1 MKTLFFAFV
10 FIINSMSLFAT
21 EQTQA
26 EKFEVL
32 YQKNTETIREIA
44 KLQTQ
49 INKILKKQS
58 NANGVSVLGT
68 LTVGYS
74 AGILIINRL
83 YQNKMLSKKSVII
96 AGTLVVVGVL
106 ITAAGEKYFAM
117 EQKDLVLL
125 KEALNAKQLE
135 LKMQNDIIA
144 TSLEAE
150 VTALE
155 NSMP

>member
-1 MKTLFFAFV
+1 MKTIFFAFV
-10 FIINSMSLFAT
+10 FIINSMSLFAI
-21 EQTQA
+21 EQTQG
-26 EKFEVL
+26 EKFEIL

-144 TSLEAE
+144 TSLEAD

>member
-1 MKTLFFAFV
+1 MKTFFFAFV
-10 FIINSMSLFAT
+10 LMINSMSLFAI

-26 EKFEVL
+26 EKFEIL

-58 NANGVSVLGT
+58 NASGVSVLGILAT
-68 LTVGYS
+68 GYS
-74 AGILIINRL
+74 GGILIINRL
-83 YQNKMLSKKSVII
+83 YQNKMLSTKSLKI
-96 AGTLVVVGVL
+96 AGTLAVVGIL
-106 ITAAGEKYFAM
+106 TTAAGEKYFAM
-117 EQKDLVLL
+117 EQKALIQL
-125 KEALNAKQLE
+125 KEALNAREHE

-144 TSLEAE
+144 ESLGSNTLAI
-150 VTALE
+150 E